1 LLCVA
6 VHLFRILW
14 EKESITKKRI
24 IFKNGNKNYQY
35 EGIKIVDICRWILYK
50 DI

>member
-1 LLCVA
+1 MWQSTFLGFFGKKNLLPKKE
-6 VHLFRILW
+6 LF
-14 EKESITKKRI
+14 S
-24 IFKNGNKNYQY
+24 KNGNKNYQY